1 MPAPLEDIW
10 VFFESLKTPNSKIV
24 VIIPAYNEEKA
35 IGQVVKGIP
44 RDWVHEVIVVDNGS
58 SDSTA
63 AVAARNGAKVVSE
76 SRRGY
81 GSACLSGISHLPQDT
96 EVVVFMDGDYSD
108 QPEEVKDLLSALWS
122 QHADLVI
129 GSRVLGRHEK
139 GSLTLAQRTGNWLST
154 RFIQWIYG
162 FVYTDLGPFRAIKRR
177 SLERLKMQDRN
188 YAWTVEMQVKALQQG
203 LRVIEIP
210 VSYRKRIG
218 KSKISG
224 TISGT
229 IKAGFKILW
238 MIGKL
243 ALHNHH

>member
-1 MPAPLEDIW
+1 MKATNP
-10 VFFESLKTPNSKIV
+10 KTV

-35 IGQVVKGIP
+35 IGRVVQGIP
-44 RDWVHEVIVVDNGS
+44 HDWVHQVIVVDNGS

-63 AVAARNGAKVVSE
+63 AVAERSGAKVVSE
-76 SRRGY
+76 FRRGY
-81 GSACLSGISHLPQDT
+81 GSACLSGISHLPGDT

-108 QPEEVKDLLSALWS
+108 RPEEVKDLLSTLS
-122 QHADLVI
+122 NQNADMVI
-129 GSRVLGRHEK
+129 GSRVLGHHEK
-139 GSLTLAQRTGNWLST
+139 GSLTLAQQMGNWLST
-154 RFIQWIYG
+154 WFIQWLYG
-162 FVYTDLGPFRAIKRR
+162 FGYTDLGPFRAIRR
-177 SLERLKMQDRN
+177 DALERLKMQDRN

-218 KSKISG
+218 KSKVSG

-229 IKAGFKILW
+229 IKAGVKILW

-243 ALHNHH
+243 AMQNDH